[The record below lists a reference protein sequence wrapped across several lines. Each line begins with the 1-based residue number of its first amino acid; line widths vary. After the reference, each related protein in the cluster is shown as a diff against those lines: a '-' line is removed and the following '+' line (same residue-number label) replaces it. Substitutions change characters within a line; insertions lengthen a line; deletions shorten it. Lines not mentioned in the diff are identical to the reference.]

1 MSPISFTPAA
11 DGVSLANYAWP
22 AAPGVPAPL
31 PGPGTPS
38 IYLLHGLSE
47 HAGRYER
54 LAGWLAARGWRV
66 GAHDHRG

>member
-1 MSPISFTPAA
+1 M
-11 DGVSLANYAWP
+11 
-22 AAPGVPAPL
+22 PAPL

-66 GAHDHRG
+66 GAAAAAGWGGARPPAPRRGIGRGGPAGA